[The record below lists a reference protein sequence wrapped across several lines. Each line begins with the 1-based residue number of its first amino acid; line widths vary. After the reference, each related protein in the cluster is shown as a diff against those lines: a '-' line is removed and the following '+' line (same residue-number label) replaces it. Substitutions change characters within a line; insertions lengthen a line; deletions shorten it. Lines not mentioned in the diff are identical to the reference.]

1 VVGEEPDCANG
12 KIGKVIRMA
21 DRAEKADIFVMSD
34 ADISV
39 DRDYL
44 QRIVAELESDPKIGV
59 VTCAYRGRPTGS
71 LASRLETLFVNTDF
85 APQVMLSA
93 AVEPLRHALGATV
106 AIKRAALESFG
117 GFRAVKDLL
126 ADDYYLGKFATEKGW
141 KVKLSSAL
149 VTLSFEEKSLRA
161 VWNRQLRW
169 ARTIRWVRP
178 VSIGTIFCHAT
189 FWALM
194 LMILSGFSASSL
206 AIMAGVLAL
215 RIGTSAVMIGRV
227 LKQPELMR
235 DAWMVPLKDLMA
247 ALILL
252 ASLTGNEVVWS
263 GQRFKSGRDGIMR
276 AVKDR
281 NGRRTQSIPPTS
293 RRAAS

>member
-1 VVGEEPDCANG
+1 
-12 KIGKVIRMA
+12 
-21 DRAEKADIFVMSD
+21 
-34 ADISV
+34 
-39 DRDYL
+39 
-44 QRIVAELESDPKIGV
+44 
-59 VTCAYRGRPTGS
+59 
-71 LASRLETLFVNTDF
+71 VNTDF

-93 AVEPLRHALGATV
+93 ALEPLRHALGATV

-126 ADDYYLGKFATEKGW
+126 ADDFYLGKFATDHGW

-194 LMILSGFSASSL
+194 LMIVSGFSASSL
-206 AIMAGVLAL
+206 AILAGVIAV
-215 RIGTSAVMIGRV
+215 RIGTSAVMIRRV
-227 LKQPELMR
+227 LKLPELAR
-235 DAWMVPLKDLMA
+235 DAWMVPFKDLMA
-247 ALILL
+247 ALILV

-263 GQRFKSGRDGIMR
+263 GQRFKSGRDGVLR

-281 NGRRTQSIPPTS
+281 NGRRTQSMPTS
-293 RRAAS
+293 TRAAS